1 MTEHLINW
9 LIGIDYTLLIIAVC
23 YMVFDYITGVCKGA
37 YKGQLSSTI
46 LRKGLWHKLALI
58 CAIVLA
64 IMLEKFCAHAGID
77 IPLPLTLGITVY
89 IVFTET
95 VSILENL
102 GEINPR
108 LRAAGFMK
116 FFSFVKN
123 SDVLADELKQ
133 AENDLPEVKDE
144 ESEKDGEDI

>member
-1 MTEHLINW
+1 MPEQLINW

-23 YMVFDYITGVCKGA
+23 FMVFDYITGICKGA
-37 YKGQLSSTI
+37 YKGELSSTI
-46 LRKGLWHKLALI
+46 LRKGLWHKLAFI

-64 IMLEKFCAHAGID
+64 IMLEKFCLHADVEMPI
-77 IPLPLTLGITVY
+77 PLTLGITVY

-95 VSILENL
+95 ISILENL
-102 GEINPR
+102 GEINPS

-123 SDVLADELKQ
+123 SDVLADGLKQ
-133 AENDLPEVKDE
+133 AETELPGDKTDE
-144 ESEKDGEDI
+144 NDGEDI

>member
-1 MTEHLINW
+1 MTEQLINW

-23 YMVFDYITGVCKGA
+23 FMVFDYFTGICKGA
-37 YKGQLSSTI
+37 YKGELSSTI
-46 LRKGLWHKLALI
+46 LRKGLFHKLAFI
-58 CAIVLA
+58 GAILLA
-64 IMLEKFCAHAGID
+64 IMLEKFCAHAGIE

-116 FFSFVKN
+116 FFSFAKN

-133 AENDLPEVKDE
+133 AETEPPEDKTN
-144 ESEKDGEDI
+144 ESEN